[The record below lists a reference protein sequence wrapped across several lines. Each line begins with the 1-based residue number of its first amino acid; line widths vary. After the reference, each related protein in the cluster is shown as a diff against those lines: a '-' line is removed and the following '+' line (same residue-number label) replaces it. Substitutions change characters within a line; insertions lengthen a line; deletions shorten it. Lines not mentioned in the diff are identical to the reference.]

1 MILKNYKENMKY
13 EGRNKN
19 WSLFNGKYPFRNA
32 PIFSFLLFTS
42 YFFLNSC
49 YSFKD
54 VSIPPEVKTARIQ
67 YIENKA
73 RIINPQLSQRLTDKL
88 RQKVINQ
95 TRLSQTNNDEAHYD
109 ISGYISDYFVT
120 TSGISGQTAAS
131 NRLNVTVHLIFKN
144 RLDDK
149 KSFETDL
156 TRTAEFSS
164 SRSLSQAEAELTD
177 VIVQNLVDEIF
188 NRIFSNW

>member
-1 MILKNYKENMKY
+1 MILKNYKYKPVAGSYKLLVNYKRLMTI
-13 EGRNKN
+13 GLLL
-19 WSLFNGKYPFRNA
+19 SAF
-32 PIFSFLLFTS
+32 FS
-42 YFFLNSC
+42 SC

-54 VSIPPEVKTARIQ
+54 VSIDPAVKTARVQ

-88 RQKVINQ
+88 RQKIINQ

-120 TSGISGQTAAS
+120 TSGISGQAAAS

-156 TRTAEFSS
+156 TRTAEFSAGS
-164 SRSLSQAEAELTD
+164 SLGQAEAALTD

-188 NRIFSNW
+188 NRIFSSW